1 MDWFAI
7 LTRCGVAAPTAT
19 SWAPR
24 FDAAIR
30 PGTFS
35 LGNAELDEFLGQI
48 LHESMYLERLVESLN
63 YSTAER
69 ICAVWPRRFP
79 TPADARPFVRNPV
92 ALANRVYGGRMGNT
106 APDHGWLYRG
116 RGLMMIT
123 GLDGYLATGDAIGVD
138 LVREPDKL
146 AHPPIALRAA
156 VAWWEDRI
164 PDRLLGDD
172 DIRAERRLVNGGEVG
187 LAECQRIT
195 RAARLA
201 LAAA

>member
-1 MDWFAI
+1 MRDV
-7 LTRCGVAAPTAT
+7 LDRRRGH
-19 SWAPR
+19 
-24 FDAAIR
+24 DAEK
-30 PGTFS
+30 GKVDLS
-35 LGNAELDEFLGQI
+35 Q
-48 LHESMYLERLVESLN
+48 YLP
-63 YSTAER
+63 
-69 ICAVWPRRFP
+69 I
-79 TPADARPFVRNPV
+79 
-92 ALANRVYGGRMGNT
+92 
-106 APDHGWLYRG
+106 
-116 RGLMMIT
+116 
-123 GLDGYLATGDAIGVD
+123 LDGYLATGDAIGVD

-201 LAAA
+201 LA

>member
-7 LTRCGVAAPTAT
+7 LSRCGVAGPTA
-19 SWAPR
+19 SRWAPI
-24 FDAAIR
+24 FDAGIR

-35 LGNAELDEFLGQI
+35 LGSAELDEFLGQV
-48 LHESMYLERLVESLN
+48 LHESANLERLVESLT
-63 YSTAER
+63 YTSAER

-79 TPADARPFVRNPV
+79 TPASAQPFVRNPE
-92 ALANRVYGGRMGNT
+92 ALANLVYGGRMGNT
-106 APDHGWLYRG
+106 APGHGWMYRG
-116 RGLMMIT
+116 RGLLMIT
-123 GLDGYLATGDAIGVD
+123 GLDGYRATGAAIGVD
-138 LVREPDKL
+138 LVRDPDKL
-146 AHPPIALRAA
+146 AQPAIALRAA

-201 LAAA
+201 LA